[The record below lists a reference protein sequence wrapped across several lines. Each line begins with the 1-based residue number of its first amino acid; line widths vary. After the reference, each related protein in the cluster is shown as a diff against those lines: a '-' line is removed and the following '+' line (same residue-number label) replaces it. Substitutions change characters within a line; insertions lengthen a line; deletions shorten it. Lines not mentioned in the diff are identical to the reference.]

1 VHVELEPSLEE
12 LAASART
19 SIDRLAR
26 ADGLVR
32 LAVAAVDRLEA
43 ACGPLAGSGVI
54 VGTALATIE
63 TNALFA
69 ARIRQRGARGAEPR
83 RFPYTSPNA
92 VAGEC
97 SIVFGLTGPSFSVGG
112 GMHAAIEAVAA
123 AAVLVEGGD
132 CDRMV
137 VVAADDVGLATR
149 ALAGDALRSGAIA
162 VLVSASG
169 GEGARA
175 RIGGIAL
182 RRGEPVSASAALG
195 HTALLPLLA
204 ASLPGEIACASPPD
218 AFARVVLEPA

>member
-1 VHVELEPSLEE
+1 
-12 LAASART
+12 
-19 SIDRLAR
+19 
-26 ADGLVR
+26 
-32 LAVAAVDRLEA
+32 
-43 ACGPLAGSGVI
+43 
-54 VGTALATIE
+54 
-63 TNALFA
+63 
-69 ARIRQRGARGAEPR
+69 
-83 RFPYTSPNA
+83 
-92 VAGEC
+92 
-97 SIVFGLTGPSFSVGG
+97 
-112 GMHAAIEAVAA
+112 MHAAIEAVAA